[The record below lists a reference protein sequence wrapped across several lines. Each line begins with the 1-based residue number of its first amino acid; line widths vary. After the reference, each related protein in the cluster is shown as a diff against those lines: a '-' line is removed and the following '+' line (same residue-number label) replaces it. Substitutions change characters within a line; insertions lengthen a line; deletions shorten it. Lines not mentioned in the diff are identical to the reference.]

1 MDFSKVGL
9 VLISPI
15 DRPKISNLNSMSKRL
30 YKDPMIQLSFV
41 MDVESLNKQPGTRL
55 IREYELNSFTR
66 KDILTSVVPIPEK
79 KFKTVTGFLK
89 TIIFRNYLIDTGKIT
104 GEPKI
109 NLKWGK

>member
-1 MDFSKVGL
+1 
-9 VLISPI
+9 
-15 DRPKISNLNSMSKRL
+15 MSKRL
-30 YKDPMIQLSFV
+30 YKDPMIQPSFI
-41 MDVESLNKQPGTRL
+41 MEVESLNKQPGTRL

-79 KFKTVTGFLK
+79 KFKIVTGFLK